1 MRKLK
6 KIDTFF
12 STEDAGNT
20 VPDDIDPN
28 RDDDDDDDED
38 GSDDGRSDNKRVWK
52 SDNTNNL
59 RNIYFH
65 IFDKI
70 ICVGICIF
78 KVNNKRFRWNLVS
91 IDNKATQTMS

>member
-20 VPDDIDPN
+20 VPADIDPN
-28 RDDDDDDDED
+28 RDDDDDED
-38 GSDDGRSDNKRVWK
+38 GSDDGRSDNKRVSK

-70 ICVGICIF
+70 ICEGICIF
-78 KVNNKRFRWNLVS
+78 KVNNKRFR
-91 IDNKATQTMS
+91 

>member
-28 RDDDDDDDED
+28 RDDDDDDDDDDED
-38 GSDDGRSDNKRVWK
+38 GSDDGRSDNKRV
-52 SDNTNNL
+52 
-59 RNIYFH
+59 
-65 IFDKI
+65 
-70 ICVGICIF
+70 
-78 KVNNKRFRWNLVS
+78 
-91 IDNKATQTMS
+91 